1 MRISDWSS
9 DVCSFDLIGD
19 HVRAGQVLAVLDA
32 PEVSEQLAQ
41 ARADLQSAIANRQL
55 AETTADRWQTLH
67 AKDAVS
73 QQETDEK
80 QGAFKASAAAA
91 NAARANVD
99 RLRAM
104 IGFTLITAPF
114 AGIVP
119 RRSAQSGAL
128 VSAGQGPP
136 NPPF

>member
-67 AKDAVS
+67 EKDAVS

-80 QGAFKASAAAA
+80 QGAFKAS
-91 NAARANVD
+91 D
-99 RLRAM
+99 RKSTRLN
-104 IGFTLITAPF
+104 
-114 AGIVP
+114 
-119 RRSAQSGAL
+119 SSH
-128 VSAGQGPP
+128 
-136 NPPF
+136 